1 MARNY
6 NQQVVM
12 KDLSQFSLVYLVP
25 LADFHVG
32 EHGVDFDNI
41 RGYINWIKERDN
53 AFTLLNGDMLNC
65 ATKYSSAELFDDLTT
80 PDDSYHIVRA
90 LLEPIKDKILMVT
103 RGNHE
108 EAIYRMA
115 GADYSARLAYD
126 LGDIP
131 YKPDG
136 GMVGIRLGLSL
147 HKAMCYAYAVHGWGG
162 ARTIGA
168 KVKKAQDLMN
178 IADAHIYIISHDH
191 TQNINR
197 GNVLE
202 PPRSRIRFDRPMY
215 TTVRR
220 KLFINTGGF
229 IRYEGYIQ
237 RKGYVPQDLG
247 TPRIRIELKHS
258 HTDYHIDLHAS
269 I

>member
-6 NQQVVM
+6 NQQAIL
-12 KDLSQFSLVYLVP
+12 KDLSQYSKIYLIP
-25 LADFHVG
+25 LSDFHLG
-32 EHGVDFDNI
+32 DGGAAVDI
-41 RGYINWIKERDN
+41 IQGYIDWIYNHNN
-53 AFTLLNGDMLNC
+53 AYTILNGDLINA
-65 ATKYSSAELFDDLTT
+65 ATKESSAELYDDLTT
-80 PDDSYHIVRA
+80 PDDAYAKVREM
-90 LLEPIKDKILMVT
+90 LYPIRNRILMIT

-108 EAIYRMA
+108 EAIYRKV
-115 GADYSARLAYD
+115 GHDYMNQLSYD
-126 LGDIP
+126 LDNVP

-136 GMVGIRLGLSL
+136 GLVGIKLQLSS
-147 HKAMCYAYAVHGWGG
+147 HKGMCWIYATHGWGG

-178 IADAHIYIISHDH
+178 VANADVFILSHDH

-197 GNVLE
+197 GNIIE
-202 PPRSRIRFDRPMY
+202 PPRSKINFDKPVY

-220 KLFINTGGF
+220 KLFVNTGGF
-229 IRYEGYIQ
+229 IRYGGYIQ

-247 TPRIRIELKHS
+247 TPRIRIEMKWAHQEVYL
-258 HTDYHIDLHAS
+258 DLHSS